1 MVIKMSLAKK
11 LIYPK
16 SFKRVIPVLL
26 LAIAVATIT
35 MGVVFDAAMKN
46 VSLVVVDEVNDINN
60 EKHYNTRKTT
70 VAEFFEEK
78 QIEIGEN
85 DIVNKDNEEEIFDD
99 DIIIIRKGRKVE
111 LNADGKVEFAIT
123 TRKTVGDALS
133 ELGVEL
139 SGEDIVTPTA
149 DEIVSDGMS
158 ITVDRYLT
166 ETITET
172 QAIAFE
178 TKKINKSSMK
188 SGTTKV
194 VTAGVEGTRE
204 ITYTVKKKNGE
215 EISRE
220 VISDTVVKEPVT
232 KVVHVGTKKVTTTK
246 TKKTSSTSSSASKG
260 GKKGDFSY
268 SKKFNVTATAYS
280 ASLSE
285 NGGNTKTAY
294 GLTPKYGVV
303 AVDPRVIPLGT
314 KLYIESSDGGKSWV
328 YGYCIAGDT
337 GGAIKG
343 NKVDLCFST
352 KSECIQF
359 GRKSATV
366 YILN

>member
-35 MGVVFDAAMKN
+35 MGVVFDAAMKS
-46 VSLVVVDEVNDINN
+46 VSLVVVDEVNDIND
-60 EKHYNTRKTT
+60 EKQYNTRKTT

-111 LNADGKVEFAIT
+111 LSADGKVEFAIT

-139 SGEDIVTPTA
+139 AGEDVVTPA
-149 DEIVSDGMS
+149 SEEIISDGMS
-158 ITVDRYLT
+158 ITVDRY
-166 ETITET
+166 ITET
-172 QAIAFE
+172 VTETKAIAFE

-194 VTAGVEGTRE
+194 VTEGEEGKRE

-220 VISDTVVKEPVT
+220 VVSDTVVKEPVT
-232 KVVHVGTKKVTTTK
+232 KVIHVGTKKVTAEAK
-246 TKKTSSTSSSASKG
+246 AKSSAGSTASNG
-260 GKKGDFSY
+260 GKKAGFSY
-268 SKKFNVTATAYS
+268 SKKFDVTATAYS
-280 ASLSE
+280 ASLAE

-343 NKVDLCFST
+343 KKVDLCFST
-352 KSECIQF
+352 SAECRRF